1 MMGRLETLQQLGPGT
16 SGDKVA
22 INIGHCSDLDSSKQS
37 KQLSLCNNYI
47 INKPRRP
54 TNPPKQAHCSLRT
67 RRGAAESGSKAA
79 VGLLRWIGGSRGL
92 LIINITSRV
101 RGKVSISIYGILCKG
116 GLRDLK

>member
-1 MMGRLETLQQLGPGT
+1 MLDIMIGVALETAAYDGALDTAPG
-16 SGDKVA
+16 A
-22 INIGHCSDLDSSKQS
+22 RYH
-37 KQLSLCNNYI
+37 I

>member
-1 MMGRLETLQQLGPGT
+1 MRY
-16 SGDKVA
+16 
-22 INIGHCSDLDSSKQS
+22 DL
-37 KQLSLCNNYI
+37 LLIVFII

-101 RGKVSISIYGILCKG
+101 RGRVSISIYDILCKG

>member
-1 MMGRLETLQQLGPGT
+1 MSEGCVY
-16 SGDKVA
+16 SGYA
-22 INIGHCSDLDSSKQS
+22 ILISAVKQS
-37 KQLSLCNNYI
+37 IGFLNHGEGPHGTYI

-101 RGKVSISIYGILCKG
+101 RGKVSISIYDILC
-116 GLRDLK
+116 

>member
-1 MMGRLETLQQLGPGT
+1 MTSITWAGPRCVQEAAAILGPQNRIQGRC
-16 SGDKVA
+16 A
-22 INIGHCSDLDSSKQS
+22 
-37 KQLSLCNNYI
+37 
-47 INKPRRP
+47 
-54 TNPPKQAHCSLRT
+54 PKQAHCSLRT

>member
-1 MMGRLETLQQLGPGT
+1 MRPPGAT
-16 SGDKVA
+16 SQVPPSTEFWIYVIKCD
-22 INIGHCSDLDSSKQS
+22 
-37 KQLSLCNNYI
+37 YI